1 MLIDNPGELKRRISI
16 LYIPAACLF
25 CPFIVNA
32 QKKNDAY
39 NFPIKKAIDK
49 IYVDGTMNEKSW
61 AESYTARDFHMVQ
74 PMDTSYA
81 IAKTEVKM
89 TFDDDFL
96 YIVAI
101 NYSPKPGKYIVE
113 SMRKDFAFNNN
124 DNFFVCFDTY
134 NDLTNGFAFGVN
146 PAGAQW
152 DGDQANGGAVNLNWD
167 NKWISVTKEYQ
178 DRWIVEAAIPFK
190 TLRYKKG
197 VMKWGVNFSRLD
209 LKQQEKSAW
218 APMPTNFA
226 TATLAYAGNLIWE
239 SPPPDPGLN
248 VSIIPYFL
256 GSLSRDFEAG
266 TKTDYKLPVGGDI
279 KISLT
284 SALNLDLTVNPDFS
298 QVELDQQTTNLSRY
312 ELFYPEKRQFF
323 LENNDLFASFG
334 FDGYQ
339 PFFSRRIGLDNPI
352 RFGTRLS
359 GKIDKKW
366 RLGLMDLQTGENMN
380 NRIPAQNYA
389 VAALQRYVFDRS
401 NIAGIFINRE
411 TINPDYSRH
420 DSSITSFNRE
430 AGIEYNLSSK
440 DNLWQ
445 GKLLIH
451 KSFTPNVHSKEFMQ
465 GGKLGY
471 YAKKATAEATY
482 LYSGENYNP
491 EVGYFPRTG
500 FVACDLHFIYRFYI
514 KSSWLLYHGPELR
527 TIDYF
532 DTRFSLTDNQN
543 RINYIFQ
550 FLDRSSF
557 GFGYGFDYV
566 MLQNSF
572 DPTNSDGIELPEGSE
587 YKMRGWGFDYMSTPS
602 KLLTVTFHGQSS
614 TFYGGTLKEIQ
625 GVIGYRVQP
634 YGGISLNFAYN
645 EIRLPEP
652 YKSANF
658 WLISPKLDI
667 TFTNKIFFTTFLQ
680 YNQQSDNFNV
690 NSRFQWRFAPA
701 SDIFLVFTQNYLPD
715 NFTTKYRAITLK
727 FTYWY
732 NL

>member
-1 MLIDNPGELKRRISI
+1 MQELKITNRILNI
-16 LYIPAACLF
+16 LTVCLIS
-25 CPFIVNA
+25 PFIANA

-49 IYVDGTMNEKSW
+49 INVDGNLTEKSW
-61 AESYTARDFHMVQ
+61 EESYTARDFYMVQ

-81 IAKTEVKM
+81 KAKTEVKM
-89 TFDDDFL
+89 TYDNDFL
-96 YIVAI
+96 YIAAI
-101 NYSPKPGKYIVE
+101 NYSPNPGRYIVE
-113 SMRKDFAFNNN
+113 SMRRDFAFNNN

-146 PAGAQW
+146 AAGAQW
-152 DGDQANGGAVNLNWD
+152 DGNQANGGAVNLNWD
-167 NKWISVTKEYQ
+167 NKWISETKEYP
-178 DRWIVEAAIPFK
+178 DRWIFEAAIPFK

-248 VSIIPYFL
+248 VSVIPYLL
-256 GSLSRDFEAG
+256 GSSSRDFENG
-266 TKTDYKLPVGGDI
+266 TKAKHNLLVGGDI
-279 KISLT
+279 KVSIT

-298 QVELDQQTTNLSRY
+298 QVELDQQATNLSRY

-339 PFFSRRIGLDNPI
+339 PFFSRRIGLDDRIN
-352 RFGTRLS
+352 FGVRMS
-359 GKIDKKW
+359 GKIDNKW
-366 RLGLMDLQTGENMN
+366 RVGLMDLQTDENPG
-380 NRIPAQNYA
+380 RGVPSQNYA
-389 VAALQRYVFDRS
+389 VAALQRYVFSRS
-401 NIAGIFINRE
+401 NIAGIFINKE
-411 TINPDYSRH
+411 STNLDYTRH
-420 DSSITSFNRE
+420 DSSINSYNRE
-430 AGIEYNLSSK
+430 AGLEYNMSSR

-445 GKLLIH
+445 GKLMIH
-451 KSFTPNVHSKEFMQ
+451 KSFTPKVNNKDFMQ

-471 YAKKATAEATY
+471 YVKNITVEGTY

-500 FVACDLHFIYRFYI
+500 FVACDLHFAYRFYV
-514 KSSWLLYHGPELR
+514 KSNWLLYHGPELR
-527 TIDYF
+527 TTDYF
-532 DTRFSLTDNQN
+532 DTQFNLTDNQN

-550 FLDRSSF
+550 FLDRSSL
-557 GFGYGFDYV
+557 GIGYGFDYV
-566 MLQNSF
+566 KLQDPF
-572 DPTNSDGIELPEGSE
+572 DPTNSGGQELPKDSK
-587 YKMRGWGFDYMSTPS
+587 YSMKGWEFDYMSSPA
-602 KLLTVTFHGQSS
+602 KLLTVTLHGQSN
-614 TFYGGTLKEIQ
+614 TYYGGTLQELQ

-645 EIRLPEP
+645 SIHLPEP

-667 TFTNKIFFTTFLQ
+667 TFTNKIFFSTFIQ
-680 YNQQSDNFNV
+680 YNQQANNFNV

-701 SDIFLVFTQNYLPD
+701 SDIFLVFTQNYLPED
-715 NFTTKYRAITLK
+715 FSTKYRAVVLK
-727 FTYWY
+727 ITYWY
-732 NL
+732 NI